1 MGMDDVQ
8 GIRIQILS
16 IIGSILLIIFIVEL
30 IRRKRLREEFSI
42 LWLAMGFVFLGVA
55 LFRNLLDRF
64 SFMIGISYPPTALFL
79 ILIIGL
85 MLILMHF
92 SVAISELKEANKKLV
107 QEIGLMKLEAEKKGD
122 KP

>member
-16 IIGSILLIIFIVEL
+16 IIGSVLLILFIVEL

-55 LFRNLLDRF
+55 MFRNLLDRF

-107 QEIGLMKLEAEKKGD
+107 QEIGLMKLEAEKREG

>member
-1 MGMDDVQ
+1 MGMEDVQ

-16 IIGSILLIIFIVEL
+16 IIGSVFLIIFIIEL

-55 LFRNLLDRF
+55 MFRDLLDRF

-79 ILIIGL
+79 ILIVGL

-107 QEIGLMKLEAEKKGD
+107 QEIGLMKLEAEQRGE

>member
-55 LFRNLLDRF
+55 MFRNLLDQF

-92 SVAISELKEANKKLV
+92 SVAISELKEANKKLI
-107 QEIGLMKLEAEKKGD
+107 QEIGLMKLEAEKREG

>member
-16 IIGSILLIIFIVEL
+16 IIGSVLLILFIVEM

-55 LFRNLLDRF
+55 MFRNLLDRF

-107 QEIGLMKLEAEKKGD
+107 QEIGLMKLEAEKREG

>member
-55 LFRNLLDRF
+55 MFRNLLDRF

-107 QEIGLMKLEAEKKGD
+107 QEIGLMKLEAEKREG

>member
-16 IIGSILLIIFIVEL
+16 IIGSIFLILFIIEL
-30 IRRKRLREEFSI
+30 IRRKRLREEFSL
-42 LWLAMGFVFLGVA
+42 LWLAMGFVFLGIA
-55 LFRNLLDRF
+55 TFRGLLDQF
-64 SFMIGISYPPTALFL
+64 SFMVGISYPPTALFL
-79 ILIIGL
+79 IMIIGL

-107 QEIGLMKLEAEKKGD
+107 QEIGLMKLEAERSEKK
-122 KP
+122 P